1 VASGSAEAPS
11 RFDTP
16 QGTATG
22 RASDAFVLVTA
33 EAASAEGTAK
43 EMLLLLLLLL
53 LLPVPTADNAFLE
66 RCCRRRKSW
75 SFAVTC

>member
-1 VASGSAEAPS
+1 VAPS

-53 LLPVPTADNAFLE
+53 PVPTADNAFLK

>member
-53 LLPVPTADNAFLE
+53 PVPTADNAFLE